1 MSELFLN
8 KLRLSTVDYVASNNK
23 SHGGCLLNCAVVI
36 HHALELISG
45 SVNGEDQENNL
56 KFRNCTM
63 AQISKTTYCHAIVS
77 GLREENI
84 PSFFCALS

>member
-1 MSELFLN
+1 MRELFLS

-45 SVNGEDQENNL
+45 SVNGGEICMVPSSNL
-56 KFRNCTM
+56 T
-63 AQISKTTYCHAIVS
+63 
-77 GLREENI
+77 NI
-84 PSFFCALS
+84 LIIFKQHTVEPGY